1 MEGDDRS
8 RLHEIVD
15 GLSEE
20 ELPVARQLLELLARG
35 LATSRPT
42 ATNGTDDILHDGE
55 LDEDDEDGA
64 DDADDPLSSPATIA
78 KLAQL
83 TDEELLRLDDLLET
97 DREAARQFWRERF
110 GEELEDGSEGNGGG
124 H

>member
-15 GLSEE
+15 RLPEH
-20 ELPVARQLLELLARG
+20 ELALACQLLELLVHGRAALQTG
-35 LATSRPT
+35 VPD
-42 ATNGTDDILHDGE
+42 GTTPADGPG
-55 LDEDDEDGA
+55 DNEDAGS
-64 DDADDPLSSPATIA
+64 DASPETIA

-83 TDEELLRLDDLLET
+83 TDDELMRLDDLLEA

-110 GEELEDGSEGNGGG
+110 GEELPDDELAE
-124 H
+124 